1 MPKFTLE
8 VIHMI
13 FCKGRNIDWSGAP
26 ARATATNG
34 GARRVYGDGIGRAHK
49 SCQRVCRH
57 AQSIGNAM
65 TIAPI
70 SSSHTEATNSK
81 SSVADIQPCTSA
93 TATADAKRRQGHA
106 RA

>member
-1 MPKFTLE
+1 MLKFTLQL
-8 VIHMI
+8 IHMN

-26 ARATATNG
+26 ARATATNV
-34 GARRVYGDGIGRAHK
+34 AHDACMYGDDIGRAHK
-49 SCQRVCRH
+49 SCERVCRH

-70 SSSHTEATNSK
+70 SSAHTEATNSK

-93 TATADAKRRQGHA
+93 TATADAKHM
-106 RA
+106 